1 MANET
6 PKVFVAVPVFERLEV
21 TRACIEGLQRQ
32 TYPEVEIVVI
42 DGGSRDGSAE
52 QLAKVE
58 GITFIGG
65 VGEQWWSGA
74 TWFGIDHALRSGG
87 DEDFVLLLNDDTLVM

>member
-6 PKVFVAVPVFERLEV
+6 PKVFVAVPVFERLAV

-32 TYPEVEIVVI
+32 TYPSVEIVVI

-52 QLAKVE
+52 QLATVE

-65 VGEQWWSGA
+65 IGEQWWTGA
-74 TWFGIDHALRSGG
+74 TWFGIDHAFAPRRR
-87 DEDFVLLLNDDTLVM
+87 